1 MNLVDY
7 ELSNDED
14 SDEGKSNSSK
24 KENDLKEIEKLCNK
38 NIENE
43 KTTLKIKEGDNKK
56 GINYNDTENESPDK
70 STNLEID
77 LHNNNRDEN
86 SNNLS
91 GEMCAN
97 REKERNIGYSYNIIE
112 DGEKLKNINQNI
124 YNNNEECFKDQNRV
138 CKENDCNK
146 NILEKNNI
154 MNVNVDGNNFDEI
167 FYLPE
172 NKYSEILNKKIDEL
186 SKLYEINLTINKN
199 IINSNEYKNPGI
211 LEKIMEMFDIDV
223 YSSNYPPHIYNPHDF
238 LSVDLF
244 NEKENT
250 TDKNKAKSKWSE
262 MM

>member
-24 KENDLKEIEKLCNK
+24 KEKDLKEIENLCNK
-38 NIENE
+38 NLENE
-43 KTTLKIKEGDNKK
+43 KTSFKIKEVDNKK
-56 GINYNDTENESPDK
+56 PNNRDAKNDGPDK
-70 STNLEID
+70 SRNVKTNLYNDNDKDESD
-77 LHNNNRDEN
+77 KHNDT
-86 SNNLS
+86 SKSGHNNLS
-91 GEMCAN
+91 DEICAS
-97 REKERNIGYSYNIIE
+97 RERERSVEHNYNMTE
-112 DGEKLKNINQNI
+112 EEKLKNINQKI
-124 YNNNEECFKDQNRV
+124 WDNN
-138 CKENDCNK
+138 ENDCNT

-154 MNVNVDGNNFDEI
+154 MNINVDENNFDEI

-186 SKLYEINLTINKN
+186 SKLYDINLTINKN
-199 IINSNEYKNPGI
+199 IINSNEYKNPCI

-223 YSSNYPPHIYNPHDF
+223 YSSNYPSHIYNPHDF

-244 NEKENT
+244 NEKENP
-250 TDKNKAKSKWSE
+250 TDRNKAKSKWSE